1 MKDERQNVF
10 SLTSLSL
17 KSYNKK
23 TMNNSLYTY
32 TLRIADDS
40 LILGQRLSEWCGHG
54 PILEED
60 IAMTN
65 IALDLI
71 GQATS
76 LFEYAAE
83 VQKEGKTADDLAFLR
98 YENEYTNVLLV
109 EQVNGD
115 FGQTM
120 VRQWLFDTFRVLF
133 YDALQHSTDKQLAA
147 IAEKSLK
154 ETKYHCKHSSE
165 WIIRLGDGTEE
176 SHERTQK
183 ALDLIWR
190 YADELFFMDDIDQDL
205 IASKVGVDL
214 AALQPIWMERI
225 QTVAEQAM
233 LTIPTNNWKQQ
244 GGRLGKHTEHLG
256 FLLAELQ
263 YMQRAYPGMEW

>member
-1 MKDERQNVF
+1 
-10 SLTSLSL
+10 
-17 KSYNKK
+17 
-23 TMNNSLYTY
+23 MNDNLYTY

-60 IAMTN
+60 IALTN

-71 GQATS
+71 GQATT
-76 LFEYAAE
+76 LFEYAAS
-83 VQKEGKTADDLAFLR
+83 VQNEGKTADDLAFLR
-98 YENEYTNVLLV
+98 YEHDYKNALLV
-109 EQVNGD
+109 EQPNGD

-133 YDALQHSTDKQLAA
+133 YDALQHSSDTQLAA

-165 WIIRLGDGTEE
+165 WIIRLGDGTDE
-176 SHERTQK
+176 SHTRTQA
-183 ALDLIWR
+183 ALDQLWR
-190 YADELFFMDDIDQDL
+190 YSEELFFMDETDQAM
-205 IASKVGVDL
+205 IEANVGVDL
-214 AALQPIWMERI
+214 AALRPLWLERI
-225 QTVAEQAM
+225 QEVVREAT

-256 FLLAELQ
+256 FLLADLQ